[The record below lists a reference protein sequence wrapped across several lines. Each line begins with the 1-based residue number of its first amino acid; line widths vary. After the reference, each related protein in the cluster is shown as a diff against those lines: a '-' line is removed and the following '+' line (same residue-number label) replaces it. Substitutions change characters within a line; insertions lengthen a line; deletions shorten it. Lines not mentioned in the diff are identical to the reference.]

1 MRQRGWIE
9 PVRPKDPSSSSSEA
23 ERRER
28 IRASFAARLGLAA
41 DARLVE
47 LRLASQGMS
56 DETVFVTLESGAG
69 ERHELVAR
77 RFRPDG
83 VARELA
89 DVERQFRLLRALAGS
104 GIPIADVLWHEPGD
118 EPLGAPF
125 FVMRRVAGIVPVPW
139 SPEGRAFLAAAG
151 DGAVGHEFVDVLARI
166 HAIDWR
172 ARDLAFLPGWGDG
185 GAFALREVERLADSV
200 RSYRE
205 DPEPVFEDA
214 LGWLAAH
221 APETPSPTL
230 VHGDYRTGNLIYGSS
245 GGAAH
250 DRIAAVLD
258 WEFARIGDPFVD
270 LGWVCAR
277 SNAMQ
282 SDRVCY
288 LLPREV
294 FLERYERATG
304 RAIDESRLRFWEIFH
319 QVRNGMIWLS
329 AAQAWRTGRTKDLR
343 LARWS
348 LTLPT
353 MRRLVLELLE
363 EAP

>member
-1 MRQRGWIE
+1 VRQRGWIE
-9 PVRPKDPSSSSSEA
+9 PVRSKDAA
-23 ERRER
+23 EDDRRER
-28 IRASFAARLGLAA
+28 IRASFADRLGLGA
-41 DARLVE
+41 DARLAE

-56 DETVFVTLESGAG
+56 DETLFVTIESGVG
-69 ERHELVAR
+69 ERHELVVR

-89 DVERQFRLLRALAGS
+89 DVARQYRLLRALAGS
-104 GIPIADVLWHEPGD
+104 GIPIAEALWHEPGD

-125 FVMRRVAGIVPVPW
+125 FVMRRVVGMVPVPW
-139 SPEGRAFLAAAG
+139 SAEGRKFLAAAG
-151 DGAVGHEFVDVLARI
+151 DGAIGREFVEVLARI
-166 HAIDWR
+166 HATDWR
-172 ARDLAFLPGWGDG
+172 ARDLAFLPGSEDG
-185 GAFALREVERLADSV
+185 RGFALREVERLADSV
-200 RSYRE
+200 RRYRE

-230 VHGDYRTGNLIYGSS
+230 VHGDYRTGNLIYRVA
-245 GGAAH
+245 GGGED

-277 SNAMQ
+277 SNAME

-294 FLERYERATG
+294 FLERYARATG
-304 RAIDESRLRFWEIFH
+304 REIDESRLRFWEVFH

-329 AAQAWRTGRTKDLR
+329 AAEAWRSGRTKDLR

-353 MRRLVLELLE
+353 MRRMILELLE
-363 EAP
+363 AAP